1 MPCTLKLY
9 VEYRKLGRR
18 GFQDICD
25 EVMSVAEK
33 NGLGVVGELDMSG
46 TLRAKGFTFPYMRIF
61 LLCNAAYANK
71 FLSAVPEMASIL
83 PCHLSITAREDVVEI
98 AASPLSYLTR
108 GMELGDDVKAMVEAA
123 DAKMKAVVDQLAS

>member
-1 MPCTLKLY
+1 M
-9 VEYRKLGRR
+9 EYRKLGRR
-18 GFQDICD
+18 GFQDVCD
-25 EVMSVAEK
+25 EVISVAEK

-61 LLCNAAYANK
+61 LLCNATYANK
-71 FLSAVPEMASIL
+71 FLSAAPEMASIL
-83 PCHLSITAREDVVEI
+83 PCHLSITACEDGVEI

-108 GMELGDDVKAMVEAA
+108 GMELENDVKAIVEAA